1 MPWTYVLWDW
11 NGTLLDDVQTAVDV
25 NNDIFPGFGIQP
37 LKDVEAYH
45 RVFCFPVREYYR
57 ALGVT
62 DDMFDDVAN
71 AWMRGYMERSKT
83 CCLMPHAIEALE
95 AFHQAGLGQAIL
107 SASKKEYLHMQL
119 AKYPIGQYFQAAL
132 GLNHIY
138 ATSKV
143 DLAKGFLKDHG
154 VDPKKAIF
162 LGDTLHDAEVAQ
174 AIGCDCLLI
183 EGGHQAR
190 STLLKAGVPVFENL
204 KKAKDYILQ
213 NACNA

>member
-11 NGTLLDDVQTAVDV
+11 NGTLLNDVQIAVDV
-25 NNDIFPGFGIQP
+25 NNDIFPGFGIKP
-37 LKDVEAYH
+37 LKNVAEYH

-71 AWMRGYMERSKT
+71 AWMRGYMEKSKA
-83 CCLMPHAIEALE
+83 CSLQPHAMEALE
-95 AFHQAGLGQAIL
+95 AFQQAGFGQAIL
-107 SASKKEYLHMQL
+107 SASKVENLHMQV
-119 AKYPIGQYFQAAL
+119 AQYPIGHYFQAAL
-132 GLNHIY
+132 GLSHIY

-143 DLAKGFLKDHG
+143 DLAKCFLQDHG

-174 AIGCDCLLI
+174 AIGCACLLI
-183 EGGHQAR
+183 EGGHQSR
-190 STLLKAGVPVFENL
+190 PTLLEAGVPVFENL
-204 KKAKDYILQ
+204 QAAKEYILQ
-213 NACNA
+213 EAPNV